1 MYAEVQTI
9 HIEQN
14 YKVEIK
20 EHEMPNLIH
29 CTKYSSLL
37 IPLSTFSRKPAYDA
51 VGVTFPESDS
61 GKQLEII
68 WTIKWIRILVVSEH
82 N

>member
-1 MYAEVQTI
+1 MKCQTSSTVLNI
-9 HIEQN
+9 
-14 YKVEIK
+14 
-20 EHEMPNLIH
+20 
-29 CTKYSSLL
+29 CSSLL